1 MMFLLALL
9 IGVVAGLRALVA
21 PSAVAWGAAMAI
33 VAVGET
39 PLAFMGYRF
48 TPWIFTA
55 FAAIELV
62 SDKLPST
69 PSRKV
74 PVQFLTR
81 ILMGGLSGATI
92 GAAGGSLAA
101 GLALGIM
108 GSAIGTFAGS
118 AMRSRLAAFFRSDRP
133 AAVTEDVLTIIL
145 AVVVVILC

>member
-1 MMFLLALL
+1 MMFFLALL
-9 IGVVAGLRALVA
+9 IGIVAGLRALIA
-21 PSAVAWGAAMAI
+21 PSAVAWGATMAFI
-33 VAVGET
+33 AVGGT

-48 TPWIFTA
+48 TPWFFTA
-55 FAAIELV
+55 FAVIELV

-74 PVQFLTR
+74 PVQFATR
-81 ILMGGLSGATI
+81 ILMGALSGATI

-118 AMRSRLAAFFRSDRP
+118 AMRSRLAALFRSDRP
-133 AAVTEDVLTIIL
+133 AALAEDVLTIIL
-145 AVVVVILC
+145 SIAVVILC

>member
-1 MMFLLALL
+1 MMFFLALL
-9 IGVVAGLRALVA
+9 IGIVAGLRALAA
-21 PSAVAWGAAMAI
+21 PSAVAWGATMAF
-33 VAVGET
+33 VAVGGT
-39 PLAFMGYRF
+39 PLAFMGHRF

-55 FAAIELV
+55 LAAIELI

-74 PVQFLTR
+74 PVQFFTR

-118 AMRSRLAAFFRSDRP
+118 AMRSRLATFFRSDRP
-133 AAVTEDVLTIIL
+133 AALAEDVLTVIL
-145 AVVVVILC
+145 AMVVVVLC